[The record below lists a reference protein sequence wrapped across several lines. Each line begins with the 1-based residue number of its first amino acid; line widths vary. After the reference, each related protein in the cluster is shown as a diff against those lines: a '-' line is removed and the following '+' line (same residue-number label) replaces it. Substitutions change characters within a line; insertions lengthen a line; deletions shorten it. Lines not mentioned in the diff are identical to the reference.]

1 MTNSSG
7 THHKYKG
14 KKNINK
20 MSKNEK
26 TKFFMRQN
34 KKIIKVKVSKEDQ
47 EEINKIREKC
57 MFKPEP
63 IKEEFEIECLF
74 G

>member
-1 MTNSSG
+1 MT
-7 THHKYKG
+7 
-14 KKNINK
+14 
-20 MSKNEK
+20 
-26 TKFFMRQN
+26 Q

-47 EEINKIREKC
+47 EEMNELRKKLG
-57 MFKPEP
+57 FKEEP